1 MSLVQHVSVI
11 EGIDKDPELES
22 SEDILSIRRKIS
34 YDVLQT
40 PSSTPAVAEQVPGTP
55 AYKHSPAKRIAQV
68 IFTVLA
74 CWVAS
79 GIVFGFAA
87 LKPVLIEEGVYHDKC
102 TEEEL
107 RDEVSL
113 CKQQDL
119 RLNLFFTIAS
129 ITANVSA
136 LPVGTILDR
145 YGSRICGLIGCAL
158 LAVGSLLMAFSFLRP
173 GFEGL
178 VAGNFLL
185 ALSGT
190 FIFVPSF
197 QIANAFPR
205 YAGTIVALVTGAF
218 DASAGVFLFYRSIYE
233 ASDRKFTPDEFFIT
247 YLIVPLFIL
256 LALLTFMPSQDY
268 VPTSGLE
275 FKMERAEDA
284 TRDVHESDIE
294 IESDRELQRVR
305 RKRAEH
311 RKHKLRQIHEVL
323 GSKDEIQSRTKREED
338 RQIVSQVWGA
348 LHGLPA
354 QKQMATPWFI
364 LITIMTVLQMV
375 RMNYFIATIRAQ
387 YEYMLGSSKEAEK
400 INSFFDAALPMG
412 GVLFTPVI
420 GFLLDHLSVPAML
433 TLIVVFTTIIGV
445 LNSIPTLWA
454 GYMTVVLFVLLR
466 PLYYSAMSDYATKVF
481 GFATFGR
488 VYGAIICFS
497 GLVNFSQYGLD
508 ALTHHTFHGN
518 PIPINAFLAASGF
531 VVGVALVSFVTVA
544 GHRLKTQAERNDEE
558 REPLLLEE
566 DEDEDESES
575 DEYGSQDNS
584 GH

>member
-1 MSLVQHVSVI
+1 MSLVQHVSAI
-11 EGIDKDPELES
+11 EGIDKDPELDSRDEV
-22 SEDILSIRRKIS
+22 LSIRRKIS

-40 PSSTPAVAEQVPGTP
+40 PGTTLAVAEQAPGIP

-102 TEEEL
+102 TEEEF
-107 RDEVSL
+107 RDEVNL

-145 YGSRICGLIGCAL
+145 YGSRICGVIGCAL
-158 LAVGSLLMAFSFLRP
+158 LAVGSVLMAFSFLRP

-178 VAGNFLL
+178 VAGNFFL

-218 DASAGVFLFYRSIYE
+218 DASAGVFLFYRSVYE
-233 ASDRKFTPDEFFIT
+233 ASDRTFTPDQFFLM
-247 YLIVPLFIL
+247 YLIVPLLIL
-256 LALLTFMPSQDY
+256 LALLTFMPSRDY
-268 VPTSGLE
+268 VPTSRLE
-275 FKMERAEDA
+275 TKMERAEDA
-284 TRDVHESDIE
+284 TRDVHESDDE
-294 IESDRELQRVR
+294 IESDGELLQVR
-305 RKRAEH
+305 RKRAER
-311 RKHKLRQIHEVL
+311 RKKKMRQIHEVL
-323 GSKDEIQSRTKREED
+323 GTKDEIQSRAEREED
-338 RQIVSQVWGA
+338 RQIVSQVWGV

-375 RMNYFIATIRAQ
+375 RMNYFIATIRTQ
-387 YEYMLGSSKEAEK
+387 YEYMLGSMKEAEK
-400 INSFFDAALPMG
+400 INSFFDVALPVG

-420 GFLLDHLSVPAML
+420 GFLLDRLSVPAML
-433 TLIVVFTTIIGV
+433 TVIVIFTTIIGI

-454 GYMTVVLFVLLR
+454 GYMTVLLFVLLR

-488 VYGAIICFS
+488 VYGAIICLS

-508 ALTHHTFHGN
+508 ALTHHTFHEN
-518 PIPINAFLAASGF
+518 PIPINAFLTVSGF
-531 VVGVALVSFVTVA
+531 VVGVALVTFVTIA
-544 GHRLKTQAERNDEE
+544 GQRLKTQADRIDEE

-566 DEDEDESES
+566 DEDES
-575 DEYGSQDNS
+575 DDYESQDYP

>member
-1 MSLVQHVSVI
+1 MSLVQHVSAI
-11 EGIDKDPELES
+11 EGIDRDPELES
-22 SEDILSIRRKIS
+22 REDALSIRRKIS

-40 PSSTPAVAEQVPGTP
+40 PSLTPAVAEQVPGTP
-55 AYKHSPAKRIAQV
+55 AYKHSSAKRIAQV

-145 YGSRICGLIGCAL
+145 YGSRVCGVIGCAL

-178 VAGNFLL
+178 VAGNFFL

-233 ASDRKFTPDEFFIT
+233 ASDRNFTPDQFFLM
-247 YLIVPLFIL
+247 YLIVPLLIL
-256 LALLTFMPSQDY
+256 LALLTFMPTRDY
-268 VPTSGLE
+268 VPTSGLKV
-275 FKMERAEDA
+275 KMERAEDA

-294 IESDRELQRVR
+294 IETERELQQVR
-305 RKRAEH
+305 RRRAEH
-311 RKHKLRQIHEVL
+311 RKHKIRQIHEVL
-323 GSKDEIQSRTKREED
+323 GSKDEIQSRAEREED
-338 RQIVSQVWGA
+338 RQVVSQVWGV

-364 LITIMTVLQMV
+364 LITLMTVLQMV

-387 YEYMLGSSKEAEK
+387 YEYMLGSFKEAEQ
-400 INSFFDAALPMG
+400 INSFFDVALPVG
-412 GVLFTPVI
+412 GVLFTPFI
-420 GFLLDHLSVPAML
+420 GFLLDRLSVPAML
-433 TLIVVFTTIIGV
+433 TLIVIFTTIIGL

-488 VYGAIICFS
+488 VYGAIICLS

-508 ALTHHTFHGN
+508 ALTHHTFHEN

-544 GHRLKTQAERNDEE
+544 GRRLKAQAERNDEE

-566 DEDEDESES
+566 DEDDNES
-575 DEYGSQDNS
+575 DEYDSQD
-584 GH
+584 H